1 MLAAPVKVESTI
13 QSLPAE
19 LPINCDFVKS
29 LQLHYAAAVSPAE
42 RPLLKF
48 LGEAKELVNVDFRTV
63 ETAPSFSDLSLSW
76 HSNNI
81 SEINAFILLN
91 NSTFTD
97 ETKMDNFTSQSW
109 AANVYEF
116 DPFADSHGQI
126 KFALKMDEKKSIWT
140 ISLPSNSAEKPKTYS
155 PAFAVTQAKMV
166 QQMTP
171 YRKFNPQQK
180 PKG

>member
-1 MLAAPVKVESTI
+1 
-13 QSLPAE
+13 
-19 LPINCDFVKS
+19 
-29 LQLHYAAAVSPAE
+29 
-42 RPLLKF
+42 
-48 LGEAKELVNVDFRTV
+48 
-63 ETAPSFSDLSLSW
+63 
-76 HSNNI
+76 
-81 SEINAFILLN
+81 
-91 NSTFTD
+91 
-97 ETKMDNFTSQSW
+97 MDNFTSQSW